1 MLLDWLWLTTR
12 KNLGVRR
19 IHMLLDKYG
28 SPEEIYRA
36 PAQDMEMLV
45 GRQAAASL
53 QDKSMDEAE
62 QIAQACFRLDVRA
75 VTIRDASYPQRLR
88 SVDDA
93 PVVLYYQG
101 RLPQFELMPAIAMV
115 GTRRPSG
122 YGFMKARQFGTWLG
136 EYGVIVVSG
145 GAAGVDTECLSG
157 ALEADAPVVAVL
169 GCGVDICYPAKN
181 ERLFADIR
189 RNGCLLSEYPPG
201 SPPIPEHFPARN
213 RIISGLCNGVL
224 IVEAPERSGA
234 LITAEFALEQG
245 RDVFALAGT
254 ADNPSCAGNLRLVKE
269 GAALVSEPWDVLR
282 EYSRQYPK
290 LASFYAPDPEPPRAK
305 QRRTKQTLLR
315 QAAPAP
321 LQLDTKY
328 VDKPQPKTYID
339 VQEPS
344 GALEPDERTILA
356 ALQDGPVC
364 VDDVID
370 GTQLPAGRVLS
381 CLTMLEVKGYVKRL
395 PARRYE
401 RTGKS

>member
-169 GCGVDICYPAKN
+169 GCGGDAPNTYNQKVYAFGLVTIGENSVIPSGV
-181 ERLFADIR
+181 RIG
-189 RNGCLLSEYPPG
+189 RNTAILGET
-201 SPPIPEHFPARN
+201 
-213 RIISGLCNGVL
+213 
-224 IVEAPERSGA
+224 
-234 LITAEFALEQG
+234 TAEDYPNGEL
-245 RDVFALAGT
+245 
-254 ADNPSCAGNLRLVKE
+254 PSGGSIIRTDMKE
-269 GAALVSEPWDVLR
+269 GEIS
-282 EYSRQYPK
+282 
-290 LASFYAPDPEPPRAK
+290 
-305 QRRTKQTLLR
+305 
-315 QAAPAP
+315 
-321 LQLDTKY
+321 
-328 VDKPQPKTYID
+328 
-339 VQEPS
+339 
-344 GALEPDERTILA
+344 
-356 ALQDGPVC
+356 
-364 VDDVID
+364 
-370 GTQLPAGRVLS
+370 
-381 CLTMLEVKGYVKRL
+381 
-395 PARRYE
+395 
-401 RTGKS
+401 